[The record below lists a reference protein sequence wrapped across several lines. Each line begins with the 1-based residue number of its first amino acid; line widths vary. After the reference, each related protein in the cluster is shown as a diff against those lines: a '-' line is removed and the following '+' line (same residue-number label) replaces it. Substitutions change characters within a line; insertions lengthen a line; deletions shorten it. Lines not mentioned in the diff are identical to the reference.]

1 MYEHRKSEPE
11 DEKVSSKSKHALDAK
26 VKITVKN
33 DKKKKSVGLTKEEKS
48 MFILSLDPY
57 EKPLKWWESEPI
69 KYAINY
75 KPVRLRVEKLMGSK
89 VIRLTDR
96 KYMMNFM
103 QNIRNDYRNEQ
114 LARIEKRKEWVKTT
128 FVSYIGEDSSTIDL

>member
-1 MYEHRKSEPE
+1 MYEHRKSEQE
-11 DEKVSSKSKHALDAK
+11 DEKVSSKGNHARNAK

-33 DKKKKSVGLTKEEKS
+33 DKRKKSVELMKEEKS

-69 KYAINY
+69 KYAMNY
-75 KPVRLRVEKLMGSK
+75 KPVKLRVEKLMGSK

-96 KYMMNFM
+96 KYMMTFM
-103 QNIRNDYRNEQ
+103 ENIRNNYRNEQ

-128 FVSYIGEDSSTIDL
+128 FGSYIEKDSSTIDL